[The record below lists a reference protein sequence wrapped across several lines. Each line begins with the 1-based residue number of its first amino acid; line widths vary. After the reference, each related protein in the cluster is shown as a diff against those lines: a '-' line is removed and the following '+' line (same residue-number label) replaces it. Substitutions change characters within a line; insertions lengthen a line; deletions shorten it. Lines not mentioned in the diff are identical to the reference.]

1 MLRNLSLTKIQGHC
15 HCAALKW
22 NGSTQVVPYID
33 FDVTKLV
40 LTESVKHQ
48 VGDEDVFHDLLVHI
62 DAVGQDDFGHLQA
75 HVHRLADVAVH
86 VQVLEGVL
94 GDGAPHAGLAVFGH
108 GAPDLDLGGLTVA
121 IATGDLHHGMAHI

>member
-1 MLRNLSLTKIQGHC
+1 MTGFLSRRMLRNRSLAKIQGRC
-15 HCAALKW
+15 HRAALKW

-48 VGDEDVFHDLLVHI
+48 VGDEDVFHRLLVGI
-62 DAVGQDDFGHLQA
+62 DAVGQDDFGHLRT

-94 GDGAPHAGLAVFGH
+94 GDGAALKV
-108 GAPDLDLGGLTVA
+108 
-121 IATGDLHHGMAHI
+121 